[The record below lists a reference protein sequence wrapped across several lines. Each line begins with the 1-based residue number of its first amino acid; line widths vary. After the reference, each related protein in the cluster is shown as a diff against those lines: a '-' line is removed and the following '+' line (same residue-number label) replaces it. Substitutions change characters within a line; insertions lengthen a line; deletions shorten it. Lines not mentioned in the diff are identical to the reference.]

1 MGLAVSRL
9 EKEEGTCEV
18 GIVVVRGSVNERR
31 NELFSIFLFFSFP
44 FFSFLDK

>member
-18 GIVVVRGSVNERR
+18 GIGVVRGHANGGR
-31 NELFSIFLFFSFP
+31 
-44 FFSFLDK
+44 K